1 MTLSS
6 LIARLPGGVA
16 IGILYGIMALGIY
29 ITFRVLKVS
38 DLTVDGSFATGGA
51 VSIMLMLSGVNPYV
65 SLICAFAVGLLCGTV
80 TGLLHTK
87 LNIPII
93 LSSILVQI
101 GLYSVNLRI
110 MQGSALKSISVDK
123 FPLLINVRYV
133 NRTILI
139 GALISLILIAVLY
152 WYFGTEQ
159 GSSIRAT
166 GNNSAMAKSNGIS
179 TATTTLIG
187 LALCNGLVAFAGAL
201 MSQYQG
207 FADVNQ
213 GRGAI
218 VTGLAAII
226 IGEVLCDIF
235 FSRQSSF
242 WLRLTFVILG
252 GVIYYLIM
260 VLILWMRVDSN
271 DLKLFTAII
280 VAIFLAIP
288 NFRKGAADS
297 HA

>member
-6 LIARLPGGVA
+6 LLARLPGGIA

-51 VSIMLMLSGVNPYV
+51 VSVMLMLAGVNTWI
-65 SLICAFAVGLLCGTV
+65 SLLCAFAVGLLCGTV
-80 TGLLHTK
+80 TGLLHTR

-123 FPLLINVRYV
+123 YNLLINVRFV
-133 NRTILI
+133 SKTILI
-139 GALISLILIAVLY
+139 GALISLVLIIILY

-166 GNNSAMAKSNGIS
+166 GNNSAMAKSNGIN

-187 LALCNGLVAFAGAL
+187 LALCNGVVAFAGGL

-207 FADVNQ
+207 FSDVNQ

-235 FSRQSSF
+235 FKKGSSF

-252 GVIYYLIM
+252 GIIYYLIM
-260 VLILWMRVDSN
+260 VLILWLRVDSN

-288 NFRKGAADS
+288 NFRKGAAE
-297 HA
+297 